1 MKKRVEVILF
11 VLFFGGIII
20 GIQLHRIPD
29 ILIGAN
35 EQIKQYKEIVNLGTL
50 TFSAAS
56 FISVLVLLFQIKSD
70 HEKSRREK
78 AIEMLFE
85 WADKKSEE
93 MEYAKKIVEKFSS
106 EQCRKLYLE
115 EEFIVDKLLYYDIK
129 KMLNRN
135 KIKDED
141 NMEKFSLS
149 KLEVKKI
156 KYFITKYLNLL
167 ESILVAWQYSVAD
180 REIIE
185 NEFSSLYSLKEGQS
199 LLQNYRVACGNAD
212 KFPAIELFC
221 IRLEERAKGKLKE
234 KGNVA

>member
-1 MKKRVEVILF
+1 LKKRVEVILF

-167 ESILVAWQYSVAD
+167 ESILV
-180 REIIE
+180 
-185 NEFSSLYSLKEGQS
+185 F
-199 LLQNYRVACGNAD
+199 
-212 KFPAIELFC
+212 F
-221 IRLEERAKGKLKE
+221 
-234 KGNVA
+234 